1 MNRTNG
7 APVSTA
13 ATVNDVKPP
22 LAGRNVLY
30 VRAVDDAG
38 NPSQPTK
45 YLPRLYPSEATADL
59 LKGTGDLDHSMS
71 GSYRGSPAEDPN
83 GDDGLPRTSRH
94 RPATVKNTLT
104 AHLGDIYGGDGP
116 QDLVACREGR
126 LWVYP
131 GDGETDSFLKA
142 GDALWALVGYDGAGI
157 ETAVQL
163 SGTAWLERDVVT
175 VQDITGDGVT
185 DVIHR
190 TDVSARLLLRTGK
203 KDADGSRVEIVGNSD
218 GVGWKNKLAIG

>member
-1 MNRTNG
+1 MSGSTATGAVGTGPGPWGRTVVDKFGATSSYPFSMNRTNG

-59 LKGTGDLDHSMS
+59 LKGTDDLDHSMS
-71 GSYRGSPAEDPN
+71 GSCRGNPAEDPN

-94 RPATVKNTLT
+94 RPATGRTL
-104 AHLGDIYGGDGP
+104 
-116 QDLVACREGR
+116 
-126 LWVYP
+126 
-131 GDGETDSFLKA
+131 
-142 GDALWALVGYDGAGI
+142 
-157 ETAVQL
+157 
-163 SGTAWLERDVVT
+163 
-175 VQDITGDGVT
+175 
-185 DVIHR
+185 
-190 TDVSARLLLRTGK
+190 
-203 KDADGSRVEIVGNSD
+203 
-218 GVGWKNKLAIG
+218 